1 MEIYF
6 KTSADL
12 STSIKMEHTYMTPA
26 RDPKQQQNMESWK
39 RNHGRGITKMRH
51 AEESWRR
58 SYGRGAFTEE
68 HLGGMEEESWRM
80 HLGMEENN
88 TCNSD
93 TSRES
98 AYVWWWRLVM

>member
-58 SYGRGAFTEE
+58 SYGRGALAEE
-68 HLGGMEEESWRM
+68 HLGGMGEESWRM
-80 HLGMEENN
+80 HLGGVMEENN
-88 TCNSD
+88 TC
-93 TSRES
+93 TYM
-98 AYVWWWRLVM
+98 YVWR